1 MESVVR
7 ALAIYLILMLVFR
20 IAGKRSLA
28 QITTFDFVLLLV
40 IGEATQQ
47 ALLGNDFSLT
57 NAVVIILTLVM
68 LDIGFSQVQ
77 HRFPQLGRFLDDV
90 PLLLVENGQL
100 LQPQANKS
108 RISESDILHAARM
121 SQGLERM
128 DQIKYAVLERT
139 GEVSIIPVQQGEE
152 ATSRS

>member
-1 MESVVR
+1 MESVLR
-7 ALAIYLILMLVFR
+7 ALAIYLILLLIFR

-47 ALLGNDFSLT
+47 ALLGNDFSIT
-57 NAVVIILTLVM
+57 NSVVIIVTLV
-68 LDIGFSQVQ
+68 LVDIGFSQVQ
-77 HRFPQLGRFLDDV
+77 HRFPQMGRLVDDV
-90 PLLLVENGQL
+90 PVLLVEHGRL

-128 DQIKYAVLERT
+128 DQVKFAVLERT
-139 GEVSIIPVQQGEE
+139 GEISIIPVQQGQ
-152 ATSRS
+152 

>member
-1 MESVVR
+1 MDAVTRSI
-7 ALAIYLILMLVFR
+7 AIYLFLLVVFR

-57 NAVVIILTLVM
+57 NAYLIIVTLIGI
-68 LDIGFSQVQ
+68 DIGFSLIQQ
-77 HRFPQLGRFLDDV
+77 RFPRLTPWLDDT
-90 PLLLVENGQL
+90 PLLLVENG
-100 LQPQANKS
+100 NVIEKRMSKS
-108 RISESDILHAARM
+108 RISEADIMHAARS

-128 DQIKYAVLERT
+128 DQVKYAVLERT
-139 GEVSIIPVQQGEE
+139 GEISIIPKQQE
-152 ATSRS
+152 S